1 MSTMLHPVGPRP
13 PQVYWVRRLVVLAV
27 LVGVV
32 AVLWAVL
39 GRGAAPADGASGA
52 DTDAD
57 ASQDAGAGDGD
68 EATTGASDDAAD
80 ATDAAVDAPQEQA
93 ADQGPVVCAPADLT
107 LALTTDARAYAA
119 GVQPTFTVALTN
131 AGGAACTVDADA
143 AQREI
148 LITSGSDRIW
158 SSLDCPPTAAPN
170 LLLLEPGA
178 RTDAPVVWDRTR
190 SAVGCTGGLP
200 EPRPGTYSAVVTM
213 LGATSAPVVF
223 ELG

>member
-1 MSTMLHPVGPRP
+1 MSTVLHPVGPRP
-13 PQVYWVRRLVVLAV
+13 PQVYWVRRLVVLAA

-39 GRGAAPADGASGA
+39 GRGAATADGASGA
-52 DTDAD
+52 GTGAD
-57 ASQDAGAGDGD
+57 ASQDAGGGGD
-68 EATTGASDDAAD
+68 EVTADAAD
-80 ATDAAVDAPQEQA
+80 DAGDAAVDAPQEPV
-93 ADQGPVVCAPADLT
+93 ADQGPLVCAPADLT
-107 LALTTDARAYAA
+107 LALTTDARAYPA
-119 GVQPTFTVALTN
+119 GAHPTFTVALTN
-131 AGGAACTVDADA
+131 AGGVACTVDADA

-178 RTDAPVVWDRTR
+178 RTDAPVLWDRTR
-190 SAVGCTGGLP
+190 SDVGCAGGLP

-213 LGATSAPVVF
+213 LGATSTPVVF